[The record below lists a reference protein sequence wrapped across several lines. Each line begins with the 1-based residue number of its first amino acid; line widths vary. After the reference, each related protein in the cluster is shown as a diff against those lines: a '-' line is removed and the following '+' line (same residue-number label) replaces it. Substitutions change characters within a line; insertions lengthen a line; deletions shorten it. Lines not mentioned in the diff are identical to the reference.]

1 MLSHC
6 AVAQS
11 NIYLEGPFEE
21 ASTKMQVRRKGLSTI
36 GKYEFGPYKIISG
49 KAGWTTE
56 KSKTGFISGDT
67 RIESSSKS
75 SFLFTGPQSDT
86 ITANIAFSSITQI
99 NENYGFVFRI
109 LTKWSLQEITE
120 NEVYMATFSSLMDT
134 VIWTLVIAY
143 PVEDEIVF
151 NADITEDM
159 ISKFK
164 GEIANPQS
172 TIDII
177 PEYRWENGK
186 PATVLKPV
194 EGYKFVLMGETVAA
208 VQTYP
213 INKRFVWLRNDLSEN
228 LKFILAAAATTL
240 LVRSF

>member
-1 MLSHC
+1 MLSHYL
-6 AVAQS
+6 AAQTYV
-11 NIYLEGPFEE
+11 YLEESFKET
-21 ASTKMQVRRKGLSTI
+21 STQMSVRRKGLSTI

-67 RIESSSKS
+67 RIESNSKS
-75 SFLFTGPQSDT
+75 SFLFTGPQLDT
-86 ITANIAFSSITQI
+86 ITVNIAFSSITQI
-99 NENYGFVFRI
+99 NENYGFVFRM

-120 NEVYMATFSSLMDT
+120 NEVYMATISSSADT
-134 VIWTLVIAY
+134 GIWSLVIAY
-143 PVEDEIVF
+143 PVEDEIAF

-164 GEIANPQS
+164 GEIANPQT

-228 LKFILAAAATTL
+228 LKFMLAAGATTF